1 MRLPSTEVV
10 QTADHGAFRP
20 SLPWLLGA
28 LLLAGVLAVP
38 FVLVDVPPVLDYP
51 NHLARYFVLSHPG
64 DPVLSL
70 MYAPHWR
77 LLPNLGMDVL
87 GAGLLK
93 VTPVHVGGRLLLAL
107 SLFAPVIGVIVYH
120 VVAFNRFS
128 YWPLASGVVAYNGV
142 FHLGFMNFLLS
153 VGLAFAGAAAW
164 IALRRR
170 GGRSIAAVV
179 AAVAAAV
186 IFLCHIFGLL
196 LFALLICAEEAARL
210 LNAKRSGDLGVA
222 EVVRTGAMLTFA
234 LSPAV
239 ILYIASPLGGGA
251 ASIGAWRGFQKL
263 WTVFTP
269 FMTTSV
275 NLTLITGI
283 AVFSVAVICWRN
295 AVFAPATTP
304 ALVTLALLFLIA
316 PSTLKGGT
324 FVDVRLAL
332 MLGLFMFAGVQ
343 PRLTSAHA
351 RMAGLIFVI
360 LIAVRAGYI
369 SATWIEHRQDLAD
382 LRAAMAPVKPAARVL
397 VARGHPGHITEAAL
411 PERALPGIYRLDG
424 HLAALLVVERRAFWP
439 LMFADP
445 TQQPLEV
452 RAHYAGISQ
461 PTAEPVE
468 WSVLS
473 QDHFSDDT
481 LGNARYLTN
490 WRANFD
496 QVLLIDPSPPVSLP
510 RGLKPAVTTPFA
522 ILYDIEPAS

>member
-20 SLPWLLGA
+20 SLPWLLSV
-28 LLLAGVLAVP
+28 LLLAAVLAVP

-186 IFLCHIFGLL
+186 IFFCHIFGLL
-196 LFALLICAEEAARL
+196 PFALLICAR
-210 LNAKRSGDLGVA
+210 NA
-222 EVVRTGAMLTFA
+222 
-234 LSPAV
+234 
-239 ILYIASPLGGGA
+239 GA
-251 ASIGAWRGFQKL
+251 A
-263 WTVFTP
+263 
-269 FMTTSV
+269 
-275 NLTLITGI
+275 
-283 AVFSVAVICWRN
+283 
-295 AVFAPATTP
+295 
-304 ALVTLALLFLIA
+304 LFDR
-316 PSTLKGGT
+316 T
-324 FVDVRLAL
+324 FDTQGR
-332 MLGLFMFAGVQ
+332 
-343 PRLTSAHA
+343 H
-351 RMAGLIFVI
+351 
-360 LIAVRAGYI
+360 
-369 SATWIEHRQDLAD
+369 
-382 LRAAMAPVKPAARVL
+382 LR
-397 VARGHPGHITEAAL
+397 
-411 PERALPGIYRLDG
+411 
-424 HLAALLVVERRAFWP
+424 
-439 LMFADP
+439 
-445 TQQPLEV
+445 
-452 RAHYAGISQ
+452 
-461 PTAEPVE
+461 
-468 WSVLS
+468 
-473 QDHFSDDT
+473 
-481 LGNARYLTN
+481 
-490 WRANFD
+490 
-496 QVLLIDPSPPVSLP
+496 
-510 RGLKPAVTTPFA
+510 
-522 ILYDIEPAS
+522 